1 MCNVDTRLHDHQT
14 ARSDIRQTHTQTGR
28 SVLDSLISSLRKYVI
43 KYINC
48 VPNIRIQNP
57 IFLHNTNT
65 VGSKL

>member
-1 MCNVDTRLHDHQT
+1 MCDVDTRLHDNQT

-43 KYINC
+43 KYTNY
-48 VPNIRIQNP
+48 VPNIRQQNP
-57 IFLHNTNT
+57 ILLRNTNT